1 MKQYEFHDLDV
12 NTRGDPSWLPPEAL
26 YIRYPNGTAQPI
38 EDLIDGYQ
46 TLTVTGRELLPYT
59 VNSAEVSGMDGT
71 VFREANY
78 PSREIVVKYQLL
90 SKDEIEFRAKFE
102 RLNYLLKNKEF
113 NFYFYD
119 DPLFEYQGTVSASD
133 TPDAGK
139 LNVVS
144 TFTITCSSPFKRLIH
159 PTVYNFTDSCLFTE
173 PIYWATDPD
182 SIEITMKQATT
193 NIVIS
198 NGTQTI
204 KVVGSF
210 KAGDKLLFTFG
221 DNSDIQLNGQS
232 NWGMLDLLSD
242 YENFTLERG
251 ETLNVSPPSSV
262 ILKIRRKSL

>member
-1 MKQYEFHDLDV
+1 MKQYEFHDLDT
-12 NTRGDPSWLPPEAL
+12 NTRGAPSWLPPEAL

-119 DPLFEYQGTVSASD
+119 DPLFEYKGTVSASD

-159 PTVYNFTDSCLFTE
+159 PTVYNFSDSCLFTE
-173 PIYWATDPD
+173 PIYWATEPD
-182 SIEITMKQATT
+182 SIEITMNQATT
-193 NIVIS
+193 SVVIS

-204 KVVGSF
+204 KVTGSF
-210 KAGDKLLFTFG
+210 RVGDKLLLSFG
-221 DNSDIQLNGQS
+221 DNPDIQLNDQT
-232 NWGMLDLLSD
+232 NWSLLDLMSD
-242 YENFTLERG
+242 YENFTLEQG
-251 ETLNVSPPSSV
+251 QTLTVSPSSNV
-262 ILKIRRKSL
+262 VLKIRRKSL